1 MKLRITN
8 AECRTLLIFLF
19 LFFFNCASF
28 AFDVPRF
35 FGEEVT
41 VTATRLPQLKLSSPW
56 NVTLIKPSNQVTLG
70 EVLRE
75 VPGIDVKANGYL
87 GSVVTARLRGS
98 TSQQVLALLNGRRIN
113 SPLLGMIDLNDVLVD
128 NAERIEVAR
137 APLSALYG
145 TDAIGGVINVITR
158 KTGRELTLSYGT
170 YGTQQIKLALGDT
183 FLGYVR
189 SDGFRQN
196 SDYTAQNFGQRIGWG
211 DLELNLNYYNAD
223 KGVPR
228 VPNSQ
233 NDPYSASTPN
243 DRQKD
248 QNLFADLSYK
258 KQAGPISTQA
268 RLFQNQLYEQ
278 FHSYNFFT
286 LSFDDT
292 DYRTLQQGVEL
303 QQTLEVSKTSSLI
316 YGIEAR
322 QDRGVSFY
330 AGDHTI
336 NNYAGFGQIQLGNRS
351 FNLIAGTRMDKHST
365 FGYTMNPRVG
375 LSVPVPGEV
384 TFKASLGNAFKAPTL
399 NDLYWND
406 PVWQMFGNVDLLPE
420 KSQTAEL
427 GISKLFFDRLNLAV
441 NYYTTSITDLILWD
455 WDISTNITR
464 AKNVGGVE
472 VRGAECEGTYRLTP
486 LLDLFANYTRERA
499 EDVRDVNAANVGKRT
514 PYSPEDKFNVGLKAA
529 EHVKITISHVGER
542 FADGG
547 NTISL
552 PGYTVVS
559 LWAGRKVN
567 GLNVSLGID
576 NLTDQV
582 YYESVG
588 YHPTTFAQLKY
599 PLPGRRITVSIGG
612 QL

>member
-1 MKLRITN
+1 MKKLSVI
-8 AECRTLLIFLF
+8 LLYLSFVICHL
-19 LFFFNCASF
+19 SF
-28 AFDVPRF
+28 AFEAPRF
-35 FGEEVT
+35 YGEEIT
-41 VTATRLPQLKLSSPW
+41 VTATRLPQLQVSSPW
-56 NVTLIKPSNQVTLG
+56 KVDVIKDLGNKVTLG
-70 EVLRE
+70 DALRD

-98 TSQQVLALLNGRRIN
+98 TSQQVLVLLNGRRIN
-113 SPLLGMIDLNDVLVD
+113 SPLLGMIDLNDILLD
-128 NAERIEVAR
+128 NAEKVEVAR

-158 KTGRELTLSYGT
+158 KMDKEYKLAYGT
-170 YGTQQIKLALGDT
+170 YGTRQIKLAYGGT
-183 FLGYVR
+183 SLGYIR

-196 SDYTAQNFGQRIGWG
+196 SDYTAQNLEQQLNWG

-228 VPNSQ
+228 VPNSE

-248 QNLFADLSYK
+248 QNLYTDLLYK
-258 KQAGPISTQA
+258 KQAGPVSTQA
-268 RLFQNQLYEQ
+268 RFYQNQLYEQ

-286 LSFDDT
+286 LAFDDT

-303 QQTLEVSKTSSLI
+303 QQTLDVSKNSNLI

-322 QDRGVSFY
+322 QDRGASFY
-330 AGDHTI
+330 AGDHAVS
-336 NNYAGFGQIQLGNRS
+336 NLAGFGQIQLGRRS
-351 FNLIAGTRMDKHST
+351 FNLVAGTRMDKHST
-365 FGYTMNPRVG
+365 FGYTMNPRAGV
-375 LSVPVPGEV
+375 SAQVPGDL
-384 TFKASLGNAFKAPTL
+384 TLRASLGNAFKAPTL

-406 PVWQMFGNVDLLPE
+406 PIWQMFGNVNLLPE

-427 GISKLFFDRLNLAV
+427 GLSKELFDRLNLSV

-464 AKNVGGVE
+464 AKNVGAVE
-472 VRGAECEGTYRLTP
+472 VRGAEGEGAYRITP
-486 LLDLFANYTRERA
+486 LLEVFSNYTWERS
-499 EDVRDVNAANVGKRT
+499 EDVRDTTAAYVGKIT
-514 PYSPEDKFNVGLKAA
+514 PYSPQDKFNVGLKAG
-529 EHVKITISHVGER
+529 HFKIVLSHVGER

-547 NTISL
+547 NTIRL
-552 PGYTVVS
+552 PGYTVIS
-559 LWAGRKVN
+559 LWTGRKMG
-567 GLNVSLGID
+567 GLNASLGID